1 MFKLADLMERDT
13 EKLAQLERC
22 VCVITSVTSKLMN
35 SLNTGKGIK
44 MARYVVPTRACLGLI
59 KREMDIADTIACFRY
74 YAGLADKSHGQS
86 NNHFGT
92 DKLVYTLNQP
102 IGVCGQMYAISSLIV
117 A

>member
-1 MFKLADLMERDT
+1 M
-13 EKLAQLERC
+13 C
-22 VCVITSVTSKLMN
+22 

-44 MARYVVPTRACLGLI
+44 MSRHVPQLEFENDLTH
-59 KREMDIADTIACFRY
+59 REMDIADTIACFRY

-102 IGVCGQMYAISSLIV
+102 IGVCGQMYAHVPLCMSCR
-117 A
+117 